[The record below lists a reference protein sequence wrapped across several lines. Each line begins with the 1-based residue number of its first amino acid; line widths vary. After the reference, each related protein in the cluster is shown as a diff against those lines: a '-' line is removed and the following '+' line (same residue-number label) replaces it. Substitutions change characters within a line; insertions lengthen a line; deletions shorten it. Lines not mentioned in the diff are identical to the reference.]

1 MLKANYLKIKH
12 QPLLLGVLLL
22 VILYGL
28 YFLFKM
34 KNLPDDSE
42 LFKTAVVYLN
52 CLTPFLLSLIV
63 AIQKRFEDQKPNCN
77 SVLSMPKRTKWLLS
91 FSLGTYSIW
100 LTNVLIFNLIF
111 LGFSRLP
118 LTAYENLWISLA
130 IMNLVWLPIVEYIG
144 IIHGYLAS
152 IIIGAIATPF
162 MIYYGTTV
170 LGVGLWRVTPWVYST
185 KIYLVSS
192 PELVLMVITILVITL
207 FEQLLVNWRFNKF
220 IGN

>member
-1 MLKANYLKIKH
+1 MYQEYNIYH
-12 QPLLLGVLLL
+12 Q
-22 VILYGL
+22 
-28 YFLFKM
+28 
-34 KNLPDDSE
+34 
-42 LFKTAVVYLN
+42 T
-52 CLTPFLLSLIV
+52 
-63 AIQKRFEDQKPNCN
+63 
-77 SVLSMPKRTKWLLS
+77 
-91 FSLGTYSIW
+91 
-100 LTNVLIFNLIF
+100 
-111 LGFSRLP
+111 
-118 LTAYENLWISLA
+118 LA
-130 IMNLVWLPIVEYIG
+130 IPVPYTFQIKPIVEYIG